1 MPSGSYWLVLA
12 DSGMAGFGKSN
23 VQADDSGSLNCTPL
37 RDRGWLE
44 RERESSP

>member
-23 VQADDSGSLNCTPL
+23 VQAADSDEAGHAFQ
-37 RDRGWLE
+37 
-44 RERESSP
+44 